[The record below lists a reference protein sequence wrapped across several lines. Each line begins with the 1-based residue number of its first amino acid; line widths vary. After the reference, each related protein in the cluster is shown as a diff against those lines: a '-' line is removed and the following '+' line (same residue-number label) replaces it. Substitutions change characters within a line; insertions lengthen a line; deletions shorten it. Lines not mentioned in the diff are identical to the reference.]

1 MLKGKRGYKYS
12 LLAIITLKKWKV
24 EINAWEFQ
32 NIYIRLDAITVT
44 NQRFYVS
51 DAVTKIL
58 NLLDTWQGEGSG
70 WIIEQVQ
77 DIHININ
84 SYDPLAGSSYI
95 QLTQKL
101 KMPAE

>member
-24 EINAWEFQ
+24 EINAREFQ
-32 NIYIRLDAITVT
+32 NIYIRSDGITVT

-51 DAVTKIL
+51 DAFTKIL

-95 QLTQKL
+95 QL
-101 KMPAE
+101 PAPL